1 MKKEEPSIGLARG
14 NPSSLEE
21 STGSLSRPGRTVPAP
36 IEKPAL
42 SLNRKFLKESVV
54 AASSTETVLPM
65 LLRIRA

>member
-1 MKKEEPSIGLARG
+1 MKQEEPWICLVRG

-21 STGSLSRPGRTVPAP
+21 TIGSLSRPGHTALAR

-42 SLNRKFLKESVV
+42 SLTQEYLMEPVV
-54 AASSTETVLPM
+54 DAPSTETVLPM